1 MSNISRRRFVKTVA
15 GTGAALTIVPRH
27 VLGRGFQAP
36 SDTVNVAA
44 VGIGGRG
51 GSDLA
56 AVLTQNIVAICDV
69 DDAQVESR
77 FASYKRQLNP
87 PATSGQ
93 GRGGGRGN
101 AQRRPLSP
109 AQVAANQRRP
119 ATDEAA
125 GLKKFVEEQMPKVQK
140 YRDYR
145 EMLEKQKDIDAV
157 IIATPDHMHAAIA
170 SAAMDIGKH
179 VY

>member
-1 MSNISRRRFVKTVA
+1 MMRAPLAADASSGEWTMTDITRRRFVKTVA
-15 GTGAALTIVPRH
+15 STGAALTIVPRP

-93 GRGGGRGN
+93 GRGGGGRGN

-109 AQVAANQRRP
+109 AQVAANQ
-119 ATDEAA
+119 
-125 GLKKFVEEQMPKVQK
+125 
-140 YRDYR
+140 
-145 EMLEKQKDIDAV
+145 
-157 IIATPDHMHAAIA
+157 
-170 SAAMDIGKH
+170 
-179 VY
+179 